1 MIPPSVFRVFRAAKY
16 HRLYLQTFF
25 NGKVGLIFDE
35 WELLH
40 ETHAKDRLLIHM
52 LSNTVYNLGHN
63 ILELYNV
70 LIQAR
75 LNTSKMKRDIWYS
88 KLGIRDLR
96 KYENIRKISN
106 LRGDRA

>member
-1 MIPPSVFRVFRAAKY
+1 MAEFHSKWQVYRGNCYKQ
-16 HRLYLQTFF
+16 LQNVTY
-25 NGKVGLIFDE
+25 
-35 WELLH
+35 
-40 ETHAKDRLLIHM
+40 AKDRLLIHM

-75 LNTSKMKRDIWYS
+75 LNTNKMKRDIWYS